1 MARVVGRNLGICAR
15 KLGIYVNSVYGRDN
29 ASVAKWQRLRKI
41 CEGQVSS
48 SVVPEMYKN
57 LCVILYN

>member
-29 ASVAKWQRLRKI
+29 ASVAK
-41 CEGQVSS
+41 
-48 SVVPEMYKN
+48 
-57 LCVILYN
+57 